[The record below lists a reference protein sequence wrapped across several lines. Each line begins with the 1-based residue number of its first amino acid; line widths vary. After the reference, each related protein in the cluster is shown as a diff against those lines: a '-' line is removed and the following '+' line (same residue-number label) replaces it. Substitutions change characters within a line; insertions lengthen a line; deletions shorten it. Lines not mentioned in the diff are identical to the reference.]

1 MWKGF
6 GSFERDSEELAS
18 TGDPDVRICIA
29 ATKPAAA
36 AAAGQECLPAPA
48 SPHLNSNTLAA
59 AVAGEGLIAP

>member
-18 TGDPDVRICIA
+18 TGDPDVSICIA
-29 ATKPAAA
+29 ATKPPAAVA
-36 AAAGQECLPAPA
+36 VGQEFLPAPA
-48 SPHLNSNTLAA
+48 SPHLNSSTPAA